1 MPSKH
6 ARNIALTPEL
16 DAFVSQLLESGT
28 YSNASEVVRAGL
40 RELERRHWADQ
51 LTGLQARIVTGLNQ
65 LDRGKGV
72 GGTPAKVLGNVLEQV
87 KERQK
92 TNTPQ

>member
-1 MPSKH
+1 MPSSH

-16 DAFVSQLLESGT
+16 DAFVSELVDSGS

-51 LTGLQARIVTGLNQ
+51 LMEIQARIGVGLDQ
-65 LDRGKGV
+65 LDRGEGV
-72 GGTPAKVLGNVLEQV
+72 EGPPDEILGAVMARV
-87 KERQK
+87 KRRHQA
-92 TNTPQ
+92 TS